1 MIYVKSKIITHS
13 DYVKK
18 LPCGTEL
25 MGEELRKDDCVY
37 CIYLTS
43 PWRSCTGVN

>member
-1 MIYVKSKIITHS
+1 MTYVKSKIITHS

-25 MGEELRKDDCVY
+25 IVEELRKNDYVY
-37 CIYLTS
+37 CIY
-43 PWRSCTGVN
+43 